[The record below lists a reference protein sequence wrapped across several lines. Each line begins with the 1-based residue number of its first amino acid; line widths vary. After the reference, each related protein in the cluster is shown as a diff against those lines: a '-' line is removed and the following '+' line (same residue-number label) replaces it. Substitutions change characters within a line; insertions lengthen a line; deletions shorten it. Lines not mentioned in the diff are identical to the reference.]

1 MSNIISDL
9 EEKIKAAM
17 KSGDKNRLKSLRSLM
32 SKVKMLAKNDKN
44 REPTDE
50 DVVNAAIKMVKENNE
65 TKSFLVERDRD
76 TSEQDNEIAVVSE
89 FLPKQ
94 LSYEELTSE
103 INKIIIANDG
113 RLDSKSGKGVI
124 MKHLNQHFRGQ
135 FDNKVAQE
143 IIAKEL

>member
-103 INKIIIANDG
+103 INKVIIANDG